1 MKKSI
6 WASSW
11 NGIKFDELGIK
22 LNFFKKASSDFY
34 LKFYEE
40 IFRRF
45 NSYDDLPNNYQK
57 IKIETA
63 EEITNLINKND
74 NILAYGCGLGLIEK
88 ELSFSTK
95 YKSFDAFD
103 FSKNSS
109 KWLKKAYKVKY
120 ISKIDNNK
128 KYDFI
133 YFAQLFYSMNDNE
146 IALLISSLHKNLSI
160 NGRILTIDT
169 SLNYQ
174 ENGEIF
180 NEKLLGRFKRIIKP
194 LYLFLLK
201 KNKNQFWGWL
211 RDNKELQNIFEKNGF
226 ILMES
231 YASKNQ
237 SFQLFKLNI

>member
-1 MKKSI
+1 MLNNDSI
-6 WASSW
+6 SVP
-11 NGIKFDELGIK
+11 FD
-22 LNFFKKASSDFY
+22 
-34 LKFYEE
+34 
-40 IFRRF
+40 
-45 NSYDDLPNNYQK
+45 
-57 IKIETA
+57 
-63 EEITNLINKND
+63 
-74 NILAYGCGLGLIEK
+74 
-88 ELSFSTK
+88 
-95 YKSFDAFD
+95 
-103 FSKNSS
+103 
-109 KWLKKAYKVKY
+109 
-120 ISKIDNNK
+120 SKIDNNK

-211 RDNKELQNIFEKNGF
+211 RDNKELQNIFYETTTYF
-226 ILMES
+226 S
-231 YASKNQ
+231 PTT
-237 SFQLFKLNI
+237 FKLIRQYKWSK